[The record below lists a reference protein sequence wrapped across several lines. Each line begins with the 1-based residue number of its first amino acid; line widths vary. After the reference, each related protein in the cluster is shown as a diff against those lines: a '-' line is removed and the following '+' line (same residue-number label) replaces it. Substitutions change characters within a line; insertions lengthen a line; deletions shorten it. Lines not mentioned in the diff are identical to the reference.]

1 MTRVT
6 IFGTTEIK
14 RPKNLI
20 ELAVARVSVS
30 ETRMPHIAG
39 VLNIEIVVAGGTS
52 GGFAQWVEFAG
63 RITSE
68 QNRPR

>member
-1 MTRVT
+1 MARVT

-14 RPKNLI
+14 RPKNLM
-20 ELAVARVSVS
+20 ELDVARVS
-30 ETRMPHIAG
+30 EARMPHIAG

-63 RITSE
+63 RIISE